1 MSQSKKQVFASIAK
15 QTLFIDTLET
25 RNSDGLDFHD
35 TSVWGIQQALEQ
47 AYQAGFKQGKRQ
59 RKQTG
64 ATK

>member
-1 MSQSKKQVFASIAK
+1 MSQTKQQVFASIAK

-25 RNSDGLDFHD
+25 RNSDSLDFHD

-59 RKQTG
+59 RKQTRD
-64 ATK
+64 TK